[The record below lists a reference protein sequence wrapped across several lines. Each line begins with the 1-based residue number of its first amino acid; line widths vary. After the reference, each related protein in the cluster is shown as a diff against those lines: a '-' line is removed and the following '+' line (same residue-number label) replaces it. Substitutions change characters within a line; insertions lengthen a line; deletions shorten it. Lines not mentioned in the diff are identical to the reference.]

1 MKNHAWRFR
10 KDFERDA
17 KLVNNKEQHIQ
28 TLPHMNGSIT
38 NFQLRA
44 WRSIFTKRNLFT
56 ARSVMTFRFYLYLHE
71 LVSPPLSGSILS
83 LSFNLFKQIVCSE
96 QLSFV

>member
-1 MKNHAWRFR
+1 MN
-10 KDFERDA
+10 ER
-17 KLVNNKEQHIQ
+17 
-28 TLPHMNGSIT
+28 IT
-38 NFQLRA
+38 HFQLRA
-44 WRSIFTKRNLFT
+44 WRPIFTKRNLFT

-71 LVSPPLSGSILS
+71 LVSPPLSGSVLS

>member
-1 MKNHAWRFR
+1 MNKSITHFQLKAWR
-10 KDFERDA
+10 A
-17 KLVNNKEQHIQ
+17 
-28 TLPHMNGSIT
+28 
-38 NFQLRA
+38 
-44 WRSIFTKRNLFT
+44 IFAQRNVFT

-71 LVSPPLSGSILS
+71 LVSPPLSGSVLS